1 MVTRASGVIDL
12 HDLRIWSLTE
22 NKPFAMV
29 HLMIN
34 KQTSCLVI
42 IHQAVTVLK
51 KYKIKKVAV
60 QVEEYNPFVDSC
72 KSCAELWN
80 KHILT
85 NYSLVP
91 DMNVER
97 KYWPLPYY

>member
-1 MVTRASGVIDL
+1 
-12 HDLRIWSLTE
+12 
-22 NKPFAMV
+22 MV

-72 KSCAELWN
+72 KSCAEL
-80 KHILT
+80 
-85 NYSLVP
+85 
-91 DMNVER
+91 
-97 KYWPLPYY
+97 